1 MRTRKLMGIPV
12 LHIQAAVQLGRVCGF
27 CVDPDS
33 RRVAALLVKTKGL
46 KWGRRVLAVSDVFGL
61 GSDAVT
67 VRDAECL
74 KKLKDAEGVRE
85 LFRNG
90 VDVLQTDAIT
100 ERGDCIGV
108 VDDFSINQTGQI
120 TEL

>member
-12 LHIQAAVQLGRVCGF
+12 LHIQAGVQLGRVCGF

-74 KKLKDAEGVRE
+74 KKLKDAGR
-85 LFRNG
+85 RPG
-90 VDVLQTDAIT
+90 TLQKWRRRAANRRHHRARRLHRR
-100 ERGDCIGV
+100 RG
-108 VDDFSINQTGQI
+108 
-120 TEL
+120 